1 MKQPASTEA
10 IQAIL
15 NQNHLDLTTY
25 DDLRKHIHSHPELS
39 TQEVG
44 TAEIIGRHLRSLDT
58 YAIHTNIGG
67 YGIAAVLRN
76 GPGKTVLLRAD
87 MDALPIREETGLPY
101 ASKVTQKDDVD
112 GLTKPVMHACGH
124 DVHVVCL
131 LAAAE
136 KLSKSQSSWSGTLI
150 LVFQPAEE
158 RGSGAQAMVDDG
170 LYEKVPI
177 PDVVLAQHVFP
188 NRAGYVGIRPG
199 LFLVA
204 ADSFKITFFGKGG
217 HGSAPENT
225 VDPILMAS
233 SVVVRLQTIVSREI
247 SPSAE
252 FAIITVG
259 TFHAGEAENIIPDR
273 AEIRINVR
281 TADAP
286 TREKV
291 LAAMRRIVKAES
303 EASNAPKEAL
313 VERISG
319 FPPTHNDEALTNALS
334 IAFRDYFKGDFDPDM
349 ARNNASEDFT
359 VLGTSIGKPCAFWV
373 FGGTDQDLYDD
384 AKRRGLLKEKVPGNH
399 TPFYAPAM
407 QPTLEVGVDA
417 LCLAALTFLSVRDQK
432 LEAVGSQ
439 S

>member
-1 MKQPASTEA
+1 MKQPVSAEA

-25 DDLRKHIHSHPELS
+25 EDLRKHIHSHPELS

-58 YAIHTNIGG
+58 YAIHTKVSGH
-67 YGIAAVLRN
+67 GIAAVLRN

-170 LYEKVPI
+170 LYEKVPM

-204 ADSFKITFFGKGG
+204 AGSFKITFFGKGG

-233 SVVVRLQTIVSREI
+233 SAVVRLQTIVSREI

-319 FPPTHNDEALTNALS
+319 FPPTYSDEALTNALS
-334 IAFRDYFKGDFDPDM
+334 IAFRDYFKGM
-349 ARNNASEDFT
+349 LTRT
-359 VLGTSIGKPCAFWV
+359 WLGTMRVRISRYLGRALGSRAH
-373 FGGTDQDLYDD
+373 FGSLEERIKTCMM
-384 AKRRGLLKEKVPGNH
+384 
-399 TPFYAPAM
+399 M
-407 QPTLEVGVDA
+407 Q
-417 LCLAALTFLSVRDQK
+417 RD
-432 LEAVGSQ
+432 EGC
-439 S
+439 